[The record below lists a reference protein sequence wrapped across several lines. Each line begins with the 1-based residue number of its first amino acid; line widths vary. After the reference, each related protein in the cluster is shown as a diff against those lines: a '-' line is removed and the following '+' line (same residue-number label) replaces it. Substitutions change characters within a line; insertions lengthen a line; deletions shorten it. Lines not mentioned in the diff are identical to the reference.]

1 MQSGKVTD
9 FQGMK
14 ASTSVALPMWVTEE
28 DSSQYPFEDKPHST
42 FTGPTPGPPPSSGPV
57 APSHFQQRPQGPY
70 VGLPH
75 GSPSQHPQGSAGP
88 SFPNSHIQDRV
99 APLPPQS
106 GASVPSASQSYMH
119 QQRLNGLPM
128 TSPPQH
134 PPYTGPPLPN
144 HHIPGNFSQP
154 NVQLPSQ
161 PPSHQITPP
170 GNAPSQS
177 SFQTGLNAQLT
188 PGGPPPFPYPQHH
201 LLPHAFQSSLS
212 SAENNVQGIAAVS
225 QGQPLYGPPAS
236 QSHGG
241 PPGLPSYGVSQMA
254 PGPLPGPPSHPT
266 PQSAP
271 ASPRQML
278 PHGGH
283 PNRVGPFQPHGKVMN
298 STPMPQG
305 HQATQLSGT
314 PGGSGRPSKFSSQA
328 QGSPSQFSPQSQ
340 VDNRQITMQGSQLL
354 PSQHAHQAL
363 QTSIAQGGP
372 AQNSSKFHSQPFGGT
387 SQGSTPSQSE
397 NNDAAHVPQYH
408 SSGPHQS
415 GSQHYHN
422 NFHYPQGVHGP
433 GIPPWQQPRLPPPHL
448 NPSQQLGS
456 WQQRNSNQAQE
467 MMASGYHS
475 EGPSLQRSGNVHQS
489 QSFQSAQEKVTGQQ
503 DSSYDEPKLRREQK
517 RKSRW
522 DPVPEEQSTKDVLPQ
537 TDESWQSSL
546 VEKSWYPGPC
556 SGQPQGLLENQ
567 NGHSGLV
574 STANSRSNTVGSV
587 ELAVQ
592 AAVLREQENSAQ
604 EIISLQRREKRP
616 HETMEMAERDIMS
629 LRHDPVDLKEKLLR
643 MTSEH
648 RVDMASKRGRSN
660 QHDQGGE
667 NLEIGNGY
675 GVPGGGAYYNN
686 ARPPMF
692 SIGAGPTGFRPDCAR
707 PSPESMHDGRS
718 SVPMQGP
725 SGPLRDPERGN
736 ERFSSNM
743 NHRNFKDDHMSVG
756 RSEAGPGSHIDYD
769 IGVERTDLPDLL
781 KQRLKARGILK
792 EETAAESALV
802 DSSDGRP
809 SQKDSSPAVLPAG
822 WVEGV
827 DPDSGIVYYFNQ
839 TTGKSQWERP
849 TVKAVLPPPP
859 PPPALPP
866 LPPDWEETTDVG
878 TGQKYYYNM
887 KTNESSWERP
897 KPVNVVSVSK
907 KQEHLGTEA
916 VSNGAAAKFKKC
928 AGCGG
933 WGRGLVQAWNYCNHC
948 TRVLSIE
955 VPPQTASSGSK
966 RNSSLVTSMTVDSV
980 HDEASAEPEFKH
992 KWQADIAAAVEAETV
1007 KKDPKQRLGLRPP
1020 TGKPNRKDQKRRIPT
1035 ESDELDPM
1043 DPSAY
1048 SDAPRGGWGVGLK
1061 GQQPRAA
1068 DTTATGPLFQQRPY
1082 PSPGAVLRR
1091 NAELAG
1097 QQQAKAGANYS
1108 VIYKRGDGSDG
1119 LGDAD

>member
-1 MQSGKVTD
+1 MQSSKVSD
-9 FQGMK
+9 FQGIK
-14 ASTSVALPMWVTEE
+14 ASAPVALPMWVPKE

-42 FTGPTPGPPPSSGPV
+42 FTGP
-57 APSHFQQRPQGPY
+57 
-70 VGLPH
+70 
-75 GSPSQHPQGSAGP
+75 
-88 SFPNSHIQDRV
+88 SFPNPHMQDRG
-99 APLPPQS
+99 APLPPQP
-106 GASVPSASQSYMH
+106 GAAVPPASQSYMH
-119 QQRLNGLPM
+119 QQRPNGLPM
-128 TSPPQH
+128 TPPPQH

-144 HHIPGNFSQP
+144 HH
-154 NVQLPSQ
+154 
-161 PPSHQITPP
+161 
-170 GNAPSQS
+170 
-177 SFQTGLNAQLT
+177 
-188 PGGPPPFPYPQHH
+188 GP
-201 LLPHAFQSSLS
+201 
-212 SAENNVQGIAAVS
+212 ENNVQGIAAVS
-225 QGQPLYGPPAS
+225 PAQPFHGPPTPH
-236 QSHGG
+236 SHGG
-241 PPGLPSYGVSQMA
+241 PPGLPSYGVSQVA
-254 PGPLPGPPSHPT
+254 QGPLPGPPPHPT
-266 PQSAP
+266 AHSAP
-271 ASPRQML
+271 ASPGQML

-283 PNRVGPFQPHGKVMN
+283 SNRIGPFQPHGKVMN
-298 STPMPQG
+298 ATSIPQG
-305 HQATQLSGT
+305 HQAIQHSGT
-314 PGGSGRPSKFSSQA
+314 SGGSGRPSKFSSQA
-328 QGSPSQFSPQSQ
+328 QGPPSQFSPQPQ
-340 VDNRQITMQGSQLL
+340 VDNRQITMQGSQVV
-354 PSQHAHQAL
+354 PSQHAHHAL
-363 QTSIAQGGP
+363 QNSMVQGGP
-372 AQNSSKFHSQPFGGT
+372 AQNPSKFHSPPFGAT
-387 SQGSTPSQSE
+387 SHGSTPSQSE
-397 NNDAAHVPQYH
+397 SNDAAHVPQYH

-422 NFHYPQGVHGP
+422 NFHYPQGLHGP
-433 GIPPWQQPRLPPPHL
+433 GIPPWQQPRLPHL

-456 WQQRNSNQAQE
+456 WQQRSSNQAQE

-475 EGPSLQRSGNVHQS
+475 EGPSLQHSGNVHQS
-489 QSFQSAQEKVTGQQ
+489 QNFQSAQEKVTGQQ
-503 DSSYDEPKLRREQK
+503 DSSYDEPKMRREQK

-522 DPVPEEQSTKDVLPQ
+522 DPAPEEQSTKDGLPQ
-537 TDESWQSSL
+537 ADESWQPPL
-546 VEKSWYPGPC
+546 VDKSWYPGPC

-574 STANSRSNTVGSV
+574 STANSRSNTVGSM

-660 QHDQGGE
+660 QHDQE

-675 GVPGGGAYYNN
+675 GVPGGGAYYNS

-692 SIGAGPTGFRPDCAR
+692 SIGAGPTGFRTDCAR
-707 PSPESMHDGRS
+707 PSLESMHDGRS

-725 SGPLRDPERGN
+725 SGPLRDTENGN
-736 ERFSSNM
+736 ERFNSSI
-743 NHRNFKDDHMSVG
+743 NHRNSKDDHMSGG
-756 RSEAGPGSHIDYD
+756 RSEAVPGSHNDYD

-897 KPVNVVSVSK
+897 KPVNGVSASK

-955 VPPQTASSGSK
+955 VPPQTASSVSK
-966 RNSSLVTSMTVDSV
+966 RNSSLVATTTVDSV
-980 HDEASAEPEFKH
+980 LDEVSAEPEFKH

-1020 TGKPNRKDQKRRIPT
+1020 TGKANRKDQKRRIPT

-1097 QQQAKAGANYS
+1097 HQQAKAGPNYS
-1108 VIYKRGDGSDG
+1108 VIHKRGDGSDG

>member
-1 MQSGKVTD
+1 MQSSKVSD
-9 FQGMK
+9 FQGIK
-14 ASTSVALPMWVTEE
+14 ASAPVALPMWVPKE

-42 FTGPTPGPPPSSGPV
+42 FTGPPPGLPPSSGPLG
-57 APSHFQQRPQGPY
+57 PSHFQQRPQGPY
-70 VGLPH
+70 IGLPH
-75 GSPSQHPQGSAGP
+75 GSSSQHPQGSAGP
-88 SFPNSHIQDRV
+88 SFPNPHMQDRG
-99 APLPPQS
+99 APLPPQP
-106 GASVPSASQSYMH
+106 GAAVPPASQSYMH
-119 QQRLNGLPM
+119 QQRPNGLPM
-128 TSPPQH
+128 TPPPQH

-144 HHIPGNFSQP
+144 HHGPGNFSQP
-154 NVQLPSQ
+154 NVQPPSQ
-161 PPSHQITPP
+161 PLSHQITPP

-177 SFQTGLNAQLT
+177 SFQTGLNAQLA
-188 PGGPPPFPYPQHH
+188 PGGPPPFPYQQHH
-201 LLPHAFQSSLS
+201 LLPLTFQSSLS
-212 SAENNVQGIAAVS
+212 STENNVQGIAAVS
-225 QGQPLYGPPAS
+225 PAQPFHGPPTPH
-236 QSHGG
+236 SHGG
-241 PPGLPSYGVSQMA
+241 PPGLPSYGVSQVA
-254 PGPLPGPPSHPT
+254 QGPLPGPPPHPT
-266 PQSAP
+266 AHSAP
-271 ASPRQML
+271 ASPGQML

-283 PNRVGPFQPHGKVMN
+283 SNRIGPFQPHGKVMN
-298 STPMPQG
+298 ATSIPQG
-305 HQATQLSGT
+305 HQAIQHSGT
-314 PGGSGRPSKFSSQA
+314 SGGSGRPSKFSSQA
-328 QGSPSQFSPQSQ
+328 QGPPSQFSPQPQ
-340 VDNRQITMQGSQLL
+340 VDNRQITMQGSQVV
-354 PSQHAHQAL
+354 PSQHAHHAL
-363 QTSIAQGGP
+363 QNSMVQGGP
-372 AQNSSKFHSQPFGGT
+372 AQNPSKFHSPPFGAT
-387 SQGSTPSQSE
+387 SHGSTPSQSE
-397 NNDAAHVPQYH
+397 SNDAAHVPQYH

-422 NFHYPQGVHGP
+422 NFHYPQGLHGP
-433 GIPPWQQPRLPPPHL
+433 GIPPWQQPRLPHL

-456 WQQRNSNQAQE
+456 WQQRSSNQAQE

-475 EGPSLQRSGNVHQS
+475 EGPSLQHSGNVHQS
-489 QSFQSAQEKVTGQQ
+489 QNFQSAQEKVTGQQ
-503 DSSYDEPKLRREQK
+503 DSSYDEPKMRREQK

-522 DPVPEEQSTKDVLPQ
+522 DPAPEEQSTKDGLPQ
-537 TDESWQSSL
+537 ADESWQPPL
-546 VEKSWYPGPC
+546 VDKSWYPGPC

-574 STANSRSNTVGSV
+574 STANSRSNTVGSM

-660 QHDQGGE
+660 QHDQGE

-675 GVPGGGAYYNN
+675 GVPGGGAYYNS

-692 SIGAGPTGFRPDCAR
+692 SIGAGPTGFRTDCAR
-707 PSPESMHDGRS
+707 PSLESMHDGRS

-725 SGPLRDPERGN
+725 SGPLRDTENGN
-736 ERFSSNM
+736 ERFNSSI
-743 NHRNFKDDHMSVG
+743 NHRNSKDDHMSGG
-756 RSEAGPGSHIDYD
+756 RSEAVPGSHNDYD

-897 KPVNVVSVSK
+897 KPVNGVSASK

-955 VPPQTASSGSK
+955 VPPQTASSVSK
-966 RNSSLVTSMTVDSV
+966 RNSSLVATTTVDSV
-980 HDEASAEPEFKH
+980 LDEVSAEPEFKH

-1020 TGKPNRKDQKRRIPT
+1020 TGKANRKDQKRRIPT

-1097 QQQAKAGANYS
+1097 HQQAKAGPNYS
-1108 VIYKRGDGSDG
+1108 VIHKRGDGSDG